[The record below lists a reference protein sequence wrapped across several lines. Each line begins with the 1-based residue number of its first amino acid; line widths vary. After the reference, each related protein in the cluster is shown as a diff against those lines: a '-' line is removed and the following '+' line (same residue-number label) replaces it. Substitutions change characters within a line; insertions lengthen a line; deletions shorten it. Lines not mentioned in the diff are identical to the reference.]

1 MMTRIPK
8 RIDDPP
14 QIMLWQSDELGP
26 VALGL
31 CLWIATDQWLF
42 LIVGIVFVRFYR
54 KFRDSKSDGY
64 FLHALYWFGVVTGKG
79 YSALNSYIRRL
90 IP

>member
-1 MMTRIPK
+1 MTKRIPR

-14 QIMLWQSDELGP
+14 QLLLWQADELGP

-31 CLWIATDQWLF
+31 CLWIATDQWIF
-42 LIVGIVFVRFYR
+42 LIVGLVFVRFYR

-64 FLHALYWFGVVTGKG
+64 FLHLMYKAGFLSGKG
-79 YSALNSYIRRL
+79 RSVLNPYIRRL